1 MKRNKAVY
9 FALKIPQY
17 LVIQSKYGWWMEVFL
32 LGDLH
37 QKPDCEWG
45 QWVPCMQQPWP
56 RQRSKANRPHLS
68 GIHGGIRI
76 ESRGQQTQLQDF
88 GNAEEKESRLH
99 AAMCW
104 GGGRSGQRPGQM
116 DTAPQRQPGPEAHNY
131 SSGKIGGPRLLA
143 WMGALKLLWTV
154 NLSDYVLQLLS
165 PSFWAFETPPSQVLS
180 HPWCSLVVLAL
191 GSSS

>member
-1 MKRNKAVY
+1 MKRSKVVH

-56 RQRSKANRPHLS
+56 HQRSKANRPHLS

-143 WMGALKLLWTV
+143 WMGATLNSQSLWLRPSASLTF
-154 NLSDYVLQLLS
+154 LLS
-165 PSFWAFETPPSQVLS
+165 LWDPPSQVLS